1 MLVKP
6 WGGAEYGVR
15 PAEYGVRST
24 EYEVQRPPRT
34 AHYAPRLESSS
45 PAAGRLSILSAH
57 PKAASPPMHSLIDHL
72 ELATTAP
79 IQIIDITSQVRDCV
93 RAAGLRH
100 GLVTLISRHTT
111 ARVNLNEREERLQ
124 QDMLTFLKRLVPR
137 DGDYG
142 HNIAPVDDR
151 DNAHAHLLG
160 LFINASESIPVA
172 DGELLLGEW
181 QSVFFV
187 ELDGPRPQRQVT
199 IQLLGSLEP

>member
-1 MLVKP
+1 ML
-6 WGGAEYGVR
+6 AN
-15 PAEYGVRST
+15 
-24 EYEVQRPPRT
+24 
-34 AHYAPRLESSS
+34 
-45 PAAGRLSILSAH
+45 
-57 PKAASPPMHSLIDHL
+57 IDAI

-79 IQIIDITSQVRDCV
+79 IQIIDITDQVRERLRV
-93 RAAGLRH
+93 SGLRN

-124 QDMLTFLKRLVPR
+124 QDMVTFLKRLVPR
-137 DGDYG
+137 DGNYG

-160 LFINASESIPVA
+160 LFANASESIPVG

-187 ELDGPRPQRQVT
+187 ELDGPRPKRQVT
-199 IQLLGSLEP
+199 VQLLGEG

>member
-1 MLVKP
+1 MLS
-6 WGGAEYGVR
+6 R
-15 PAEYGVRST
+15 
-24 EYEVQRPPRT
+24 
-34 AHYAPRLESSS
+34 
-45 PAAGRLSILSAH
+45 
-57 PKAASPPMHSLIDHL
+57 IDHI

-79 IQIIDITSQVRDCV
+79 IEIIDITTAVRE
-93 RAAGLRH
+93 RLAASGLRD
-100 GLVTLISRHTT
+100 GVLTLISRHTT

-124 QDMLTFLKRLVPR
+124 HDMVTFLKRLVPR

-160 LFINASESIPVA
+160 LFANASESIPVA
-172 DGELLLGEW
+172 GGELLLGEW

-199 IQLLGSLEP
+199 IQLLGSF